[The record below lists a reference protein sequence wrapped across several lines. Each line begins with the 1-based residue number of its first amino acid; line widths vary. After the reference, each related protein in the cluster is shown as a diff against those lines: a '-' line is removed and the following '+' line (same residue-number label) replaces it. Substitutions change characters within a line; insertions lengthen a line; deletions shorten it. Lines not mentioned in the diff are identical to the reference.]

1 MTVPQ
6 NSFTYRMGAAF
17 PGDVN
22 RSHPASI
29 EPVLNDKTL
38 PVLKPGMAAM
48 INSAKTGV
56 RQAGTADTV
65 ASALYGI
72 AVRAFPMQDPG
83 SAGVFGA
90 VDEGVSSLPKDDV
103 IDVCRDGY
111 IMVQLPVGA
120 TCGKGDP
127 VWVWIAVSGSGH
139 VQGQFE
145 VVSATTSTMSVLNA
159 TYNGPPDANGFAEVI
174 IRNSP

>member
-22 RSHPASI
+22 RTHPVSV
-29 EPVLNDKTL
+29 EPVLNDKTV
-38 PVLKPGMAAM
+38 PVLKPGMGAL

-56 RQAGTADTV
+56 RQAASGDTTAM
-65 ASALYGI
+65 ALYGI
-72 AVRAFPMQDPG
+72 ACRAFPAQDPG
-83 SAGVFGA
+83 SAGVYGA
-90 VDEGVSSLPKDDV
+90 TDLGVASLPKDDV

-111 IMVQLPVGA
+111 IMVQVPVGA

-127 VWVWIAVSGSGH
+127 AFLWVAASASGH

-145 VVSATTSTMSVLNA
+145 VAASAGNTNA
-159 TYNGPPDANGFAEVI
+159 LSNVIFNGPPDANGYAEVH
-174 IRNSP
+174 IRNNP